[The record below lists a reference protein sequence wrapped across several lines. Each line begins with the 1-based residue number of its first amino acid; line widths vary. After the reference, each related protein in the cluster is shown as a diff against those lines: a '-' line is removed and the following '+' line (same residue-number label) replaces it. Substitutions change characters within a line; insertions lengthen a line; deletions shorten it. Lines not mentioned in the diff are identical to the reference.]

1 MWLDQTLIQRDKA
14 TERVVGVELGGNKEE
29 GCDNIWERRGRQY
42 SGCLHEIGGKDP
54 SANYDTLP
62 NNLESKQSGN

>member
-1 MWLDQTLIQRDKA
+1 M
-14 TERVVGVELGGNKEE
+14 ELGGNKEE
-29 GCDNIWERRGRQY
+29 RCDNIWERRGRQY
-42 SGCLHEIGGKDP
+42 SGCLHEVGGKDP